1 MDRDEEQAELADAE
15 KEADRD
21 DPFPRNG
28 RPSYEQDRGERGQRE
43 PKRNEEQR
51 RERLEADVDGD
62 EVDTPEER
70 DRRGEDVMAKRHWPS
85 TE

>member
-1 MDRDEEQAELADAE
+1 VDGHEEQSELADAE

-21 DPFPRNG
+21 DPLHGNRG
-28 RPSYEQDRGERGQRE
+28 PSYEQHRRERRQR
-43 PKRNEEQR
+43 KAQRDEEQR
-51 RERLEADVDGD
+51 RERLESDVDGD
-62 EVDTPEER
+62 EVDTPQQR